1 MIVVFVMII
10 LLILFVNKKFAN
22 SESKSK
28 FPAQLAMAA
37 VAIAAT
43 VPMLFTENTGNQ
55 TFKYIAVGMGVF
67 SAIAI
72 LYEAFLTKADN

>member
-22 SESKSK
+22 SGSKSK

-37 VAIAAT
+37 AAIAAT
-43 VPMLFTENTGNQ
+43 IPMLFTENTGNQ
-55 TFKYIAVGMGVF
+55 TSKYIAVGMGIF